1 MARYTQQY
9 VLKILPGKLRQ
20 AITESLESC
29 KLNIT
34 YSTDDYIR
42 AQEAAG
48 SVSFSQL
55 VTIEILIQQ
64 NATNDGTTKFTCVA
78 KNEEL
83 PLRVDNHCHEV
94 SDLVN
99 KALSSNKSWK
109 VVETIS
115 G

>member
-20 AITESLESC
+20 AITESLEAC
-29 KLNIT
+29 KLHIT

-42 AQEAAG
+42 AQETAG

-55 VTIEILIQQ
+55 VTVEILIHQS
-64 NATNDGTTKFTCVA
+64 ATNDGNTKITCLA

-83 PLRVDNHCHEV
+83 PLRVNNHCHDI
-94 SDLVN
+94 SDRVN
-99 KALSSNKSWK
+99 NALSSNKSWK

>member
-9 VLKILPGKLRQ
+9 VIKIVPEKLRQ
-20 AITESLESC
+20 AITDSLEAC

-42 AQEAAG
+42 AQESAG

-55 VTIEILIQQ
+55 VTVEILIHQSS
-64 NATNDGTTKFTCVA
+64 AADGNVKLTCVT

-83 PLRVDNHCHEV
+83 PLRVNNHCH
-94 SDLVN
+94 SLADLVN
-99 KALSSNKSWK
+99 KSFSGNKSWK
-109 VVETIS
+109 VVETIP